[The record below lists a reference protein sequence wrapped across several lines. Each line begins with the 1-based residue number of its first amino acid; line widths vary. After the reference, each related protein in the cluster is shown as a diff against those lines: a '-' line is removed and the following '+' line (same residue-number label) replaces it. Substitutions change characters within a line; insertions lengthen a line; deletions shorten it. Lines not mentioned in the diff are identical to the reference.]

1 MATFCRSWREIDPLP
16 LCFRRF
22 LDNGI
27 CSRFWPRIVYHAN
40 CPPKTNSNKVGL
52 FMNTLGRR
60 FRAAM
65 QLGSNPLRHWCLAM
79 LFTLGASVGFAA
91 TTDPLPGDNPPT
103 DSTSPTETEAEDPI
117 VVDLD
122 IPPGL
127 TEFLDEKYPQRAQT
141 QGTQAQGANTDANQ
155 AAGAAAPA
163 DPAQAPDLA
172 NQTTAQ
178 TAAPEAA
185 TETGGE
191 ALNDASPV
199 LADESA
205 PVSRAANAEAVAS
218 AVVQDPAN
226 SVAPAAAS
234 AAPENALEDPL
245 AAMPYQDCFASA
257 ADRYQIDDA
266 LLMGIAIVE
275 SSMDPDAVSSA
286 DALGLMQIK
295 WPITATHLG
304 ITDRRALFDPCT
316 NIDAGARYLRELLD
330 DLAAFSSEPRRRLA
344 LASYRLGPNGF
355 DPNVP
360 LPANAQDYI
369 EKVTAQERLLTAP
382 MQDAIATTAGPVLP
396 CLVQNL
402 RGLAITT
409 HDPTQ
414 RSAQVGQWLDAR
426 GQGCSA
432 LALIQIRNNLPVW
445 LGTALT
451 PERATQVSDLL
462 EQAIN
467 TTASLDT
474 RTSRP
479 RR

>member
-1 MATFCRSWREIDPLP
+1 
-16 LCFRRF
+16 
-22 LDNGI
+22 
-27 CSRFWPRIVYHAN
+27 
-40 CPPKTNSNKVGL
+40 
-52 FMNTLGRR
+52 MNTLGRR

-141 QGTQAQGANTDANQ
+141 QGTQAQGANADANQ

-178 TAAPEAA
+178 TAPSEAA

-191 ALNDASPV
+191 ALNDASLV

-330 DLAAFSSEPRRRLA
+330 DLAAFSLEPRRRLA

-382 MQDAIATTAGPVLP
+382 VQDAIATTAGPVLP

>member
-1 MATFCRSWREIDPLP
+1 
-16 LCFRRF
+16 
-22 LDNGI
+22 
-27 CSRFWPRIVYHAN
+27 
-40 CPPKTNSNKVGL
+40 
-52 FMNTLGRR
+52 MNTLGRR

-103 DSTSPTETEAEDPI
+103 DSIPPTETEAEDPI

-141 QGTQAQGANTDANQ
+141 QGTQAQGANADANQ

-172 NQTTAQ
+172 DQTTAQ
-178 TAAPEAA
+178 TAPSEAA

-191 ALNDASPV
+191 ALNDASLV

-330 DLAAFSSEPRRRLA
+330 DLAAFSPQPRRRLA

>member
-1 MATFCRSWREIDPLP
+1 MYEDIGGMSTLA
-16 LCFRRF
+16 RRF
-22 LDNGI
+22 SAAVQRDTECLMRWSLAI
-27 CSRFWPRIVYHAN
+27 LLLT
-40 CPPKTNSNKVGL
+40 PPIGL
-52 FMNTLGRR
+52 
-60 FRAAM
+60 
-65 QLGSNPLRHWCLAM
+65 
-79 LFTLGASVGFAA
+79 AA
-91 TTDPLPGDNPPT
+91 TTDPLPSDNPPT
-103 DSTSPTETEAEDPI
+103 DSASPAAEDPI
-117 VVDLD
+117 LVDLD

-127 TEFLDEKYPQRAQT
+127 AEFLDEKYPE
-141 QGTQAQGANTDANQ
+141 QAQGPNANDAAEASQ
-155 AAGAAAPA
+155 AARTAAPA
-163 DPAQAPDLA
+163 VPTQAPGLA
-172 NQTTAQ
+172 DQASGEEGAPQPTPQAQ
-178 TAAPEAA
+178 EEAP
-185 TETGGE
+185 
-191 ALNDASPV
+191 NDVSQA

-205 PVSRAANAEAVAS
+205 PFSPAESVEAAVRAD
-218 AVVQDPAN
+218 VQNLAH
-226 SVAPAAAS
+226 SVAPATRAAS
-234 AAPENALEDPL
+234 SVAAESTLEDPL
-245 AAMPYQDCFASA
+245 AALPYQDCFASA

-275 SSMDPDAVSSA
+275 SSMDPNAISSA
-286 DALGLMQIK
+286 NALGLMQIK

-304 ITDRRALFDPCT
+304 ITDRQTLFDPCT

-330 DLAAFSSEPRRRLA
+330 DLAAFSPQPRRRLA
-344 LASYRLGPNGF
+344 LASYRLGPSGF

-382 MQDAIATTAGPVLP
+382 TEEAVATTAGPVLP

-414 RSAQVGQWLDAR
+414 RSAQVGRWLDAR

-451 PERATQVSDLL
+451 PDRATQVSDLL

-467 TTASLDT
+467 TTADVDT
-474 RTSRP
+474 RTP
-479 RR
+479 RRRR

>member
-1 MATFCRSWREIDPLP
+1 MYEDIGGMSTLA
-16 LCFRRF
+16 RRF
-22 LDNGI
+22 SAAAQRDTECLMRWSLAI
-27 CSRFWPRIVYHAN
+27 LLLT
-40 CPPKTNSNKVGL
+40 PPIGL
-52 FMNTLGRR
+52 
-60 FRAAM
+60 
-65 QLGSNPLRHWCLAM
+65 
-79 LFTLGASVGFAA
+79 AA
-91 TTDPLPGDNPPT
+91 TTDPLPSDNPPT
-103 DSTSPTETEAEDPI
+103 DSASPAAEDPI
-117 VVDLD
+117 LVDLD

-127 TEFLDEKYPQRAQT
+127 AEFLDEKYPEQAQARAQ
-141 QGTQAQGANTDANQ
+141 GPNANDAAEASQ
-155 AAGAAAPA
+155 AAGTAAPA
-163 DPAQAPDLA
+163 DPTQAPGLA
-172 NQTTAQ
+172 DQASGEESAPQPTPQAQ
-178 TAAPEAA
+178 EEAP
-185 TETGGE
+185 
-191 ALNDASPV
+191 NDVSQA

-205 PVSRAANAEAVAS
+205 PFSPAESAEAAVS
-218 AVVQDPAN
+218 ADVQNLAH
-226 SVAPAAAS
+226 SVAPAKRAAS
-234 AAPENALEDPL
+234 SVAAESTLEDPL
-245 AAMPYQDCFASA
+245 TALPYQDCFASA

-275 SSMDPDAVSSA
+275 SSMDPNAISSA
-286 DALGLMQIK
+286 NALGLMQIK

-304 ITDRRALFDPCT
+304 ITDRQTLFDPCT

-330 DLAAFSSEPRRRLA
+330 DLAAFSPQPRRRLA
-344 LASYRLGPNGF
+344 LASYRLGPSGF

-382 MQDAIATTAGPVLP
+382 TEEAVATTAGPVLP

-414 RSAQVGQWLDAR
+414 RSAQVGRWLDAR

-451 PERATQVSDLL
+451 PDRATQVSDLL

-467 TTASLDT
+467 TTADVDT
-474 RTSRP
+474 RTP
-479 RR
+479 RRRR

>member
-1 MATFCRSWREIDPLP
+1 
-16 LCFRRF
+16 
-22 LDNGI
+22 
-27 CSRFWPRIVYHAN
+27 
-40 CPPKTNSNKVGL
+40 
-52 FMNTLGRR
+52 MNTLGRR

-103 DSTSPTETEAEDPI
+103 DSIAPTETEAEAPI

-141 QGTQAQGANTDANQ
+141 QGTQAQGANADANQ

-172 NQTTAQ
+172 DQTTAQ
-178 TAAPEAA
+178 TAPSEAA

-191 ALNDASPV
+191 ALNDASLV

-330 DLAAFSSEPRRRLA
+330 DLAAFSPEPRRRLA

>member
-1 MATFCRSWREIDPLP
+1 
-16 LCFRRF
+16 
-22 LDNGI
+22 
-27 CSRFWPRIVYHAN
+27 
-40 CPPKTNSNKVGL
+40 
-52 FMNTLGRR
+52 MNTLGRR

-141 QGTQAQGANTDANQ
+141 QGTQAQGANADANQ

-172 NQTTAQ
+172 DQTTAQ
-178 TAAPEAA
+178 TAPSEAA

-191 ALNDASPV
+191 ALNDASLV

-205 PVSRAANAEAVAS
+205 LVSRAENAEAVAS

-330 DLAAFSSEPRRRLA
+330 DLAAFSPEPRRRLA

>member
-1 MATFCRSWREIDPLP
+1 
-16 LCFRRF
+16 
-22 LDNGI
+22 
-27 CSRFWPRIVYHAN
+27 
-40 CPPKTNSNKVGL
+40 
-52 FMNTLGRR
+52 MNTLGRR

-141 QGTQAQGANTDANQ
+141 QGTQAQGANADANQ

-172 NQTTAQ
+172 DQTTAQ
-178 TAAPEAA
+178 TAPSEAA

-191 ALNDASPV
+191 ALNDASLV

-205 PVSRAANAEAVAS
+205 LVSRAENAEAVAS

-330 DLAAFSSEPRRRLA
+330 DLAAFSPEPRRRLA

-382 MQDAIATTAGPVLP
+382 VQDAIATTAGPVLP

>member
-1 MATFCRSWREIDPLP
+1 
-16 LCFRRF
+16 
-22 LDNGI
+22 
-27 CSRFWPRIVYHAN
+27 
-40 CPPKTNSNKVGL
+40 
-52 FMNTLGRR
+52 MNTLGRR

-91 TTDPLPGDNPPT
+91 TTDPLPSNNPPT
-103 DSTSPTETEAEDPI
+103 DSASPTDAEAPI

-141 QGTQAQGANTDANQ
+141 QGTQAQGANADANQ

-163 DPAQAPDLA
+163 DPAQAPDLVD
-172 NQTTAQ
+172 QTTAQ
-178 TAAPEAA
+178 TVPSEAA

-330 DLAAFSSEPRRRLA
+330 DLAAFSPEPRRRLA

>member
-1 MATFCRSWREIDPLP
+1 LP

-40 CPPKTNSNKVGL
+40 CPPKRNHKKVGL
-52 FMNTLGRR
+52 FMNTLGQR

-79 LFTLGASVGFAA
+79 LFTLAASVGFAA
-91 TTDPLPGDNPPT
+91 TTDPLPSDNPPT
-103 DSTSPTETEAEDPI
+103 DSTSPTQTETEDPI

-122 IPPGL
+122 IPSGL
-127 TEFLDEKYPQRAQT
+127 AEFLDEKYPQRAQT
-141 QGTQAQGANTDANQ
+141 QGTQAQGASTDGADDADQ
-155 AAGAAAPA
+155 AAGADAPA
-163 DPAQAPDLA
+163 DPTQAPDLTDRA
-172 NQTTAQ
+172 TAQ
-178 TAAPEAA
+178 AAPPEAVPQAAPE
-185 TETGGE
+185 TGE
-191 ALNDASPV
+191 ESPNDASPV
-199 LADESA
+199 LANESA
-205 PVSRAANAEAVAS
+205 PASRAENAEAVAS
-218 AVVQDPAN
+218 AVVQDTAN

-286 DALGLMQIK
+286 NALGLMQIK

-330 DLAAFSSEPRRRLA
+330 DLAAFSPEPRRRLA

-382 MQDAIATTAGPVLP
+382 MQEAVATTAGPVLP

-451 PERATQVSDLL
+451 AERATQVSDLL

>member
-1 MATFCRSWREIDPLP
+1 
-16 LCFRRF
+16 
-22 LDNGI
+22 
-27 CSRFWPRIVYHAN
+27 
-40 CPPKTNSNKVGL
+40 
-52 FMNTLGRR
+52 MNTLGRR

-91 TTDPLPGDNPPT
+91 TTDPLPGDNPPA
-103 DSTSPTETEAEDPI
+103 DSIPPAETEAEDPI

-141 QGTQAQGANTDANQ
+141 QGTQAQGANADANQ

-172 NQTTAQ
+172 DQTTAQ
-178 TAAPEAA
+178 TAPSEAA

-330 DLAAFSSEPRRRLA
+330 DLAAFSPEPRRRLA

-360 LPANAQDYI
+360 LPTNAQDYI

>member
-1 MATFCRSWREIDPLP
+1 MYEDIGGMSTLA
-16 LCFRRF
+16 RRF
-22 LDNGI
+22 SAAVQRDTECLMRWSLAI
-27 CSRFWPRIVYHAN
+27 LLLT
-40 CPPKTNSNKVGL
+40 PPIGL
-52 FMNTLGRR
+52 
-60 FRAAM
+60 
-65 QLGSNPLRHWCLAM
+65 
-79 LFTLGASVGFAA
+79 AA
-91 TTDPLPGDNPPT
+91 TTDPLPSDNPPT
-103 DSTSPTETEAEDPI
+103 DSASPAAEDPI
-117 VVDLD
+117 LVDLD

-127 TEFLDEKYPQRAQT
+127 AEFLDEKYPE
-141 QGTQAQGANTDANQ
+141 QAQGPNANDAAEASQ
-155 AAGAAAPA
+155 AARTAAPA
-163 DPAQAPDLA
+163 VPTQAPGLA
-172 NQTTAQ
+172 DQASGEEGAPQPTPQAQ
-178 TAAPEAA
+178 EEAP
-185 TETGGE
+185 
-191 ALNDASPV
+191 NDVSQA

-205 PVSRAANAEAVAS
+205 PFSPAESAEAAMR
-218 AVVQDPAN
+218 ADVQNLAH
-226 SVAPAAAS
+226 SVAPATRAAS
-234 AAPENALEDPL
+234 SVAAESTLEDPL
-245 AAMPYQDCFASA
+245 AALPYQDCFASA

-275 SSMDPDAVSSA
+275 SSMDPNAISSA
-286 DALGLMQIK
+286 NALGLMQIK

-304 ITDRRALFDPCT
+304 ITDRQTLFDPCT

-330 DLAAFSSEPRRRLA
+330 DLAAFSPQPRRRLA
-344 LASYRLGPNGF
+344 LASYRLGPSGF

-382 MQDAIATTAGPVLP
+382 TEEAVATTAGPVLP

-414 RSAQVGQWLDAR
+414 RSAQVGRWLDAR

-451 PERATQVSDLL
+451 PDRATQVSDLL

-467 TTASLDT
+467 TTADVDT
-474 RTSRP
+474 RTP
-479 RR
+479 RRRR

>member
-1 MATFCRSWREIDPLP
+1 
-16 LCFRRF
+16 
-22 LDNGI
+22 
-27 CSRFWPRIVYHAN
+27 
-40 CPPKTNSNKVGL
+40 
-52 FMNTLGRR
+52 MNTLGRR

-91 TTDPLPGDNPPT
+91 TTDPLPSNNPPT
-103 DSTSPTETEAEDPI
+103 DSIPPTETEAEDPI

-127 TEFLDEKYPQRAQT
+127 TEFLDEKYPQRAQA
-141 QGTQAQGANTDANQ
+141 QGTQAQGANADANQ

-172 NQTTAQ
+172 DQTTAQ
-178 TAAPEAA
+178 TAPSKAAPEAA

-205 PVSRAANAEAVAS
+205 PVSRAAKAEAVAS
-218 AVVQDPAN
+218 AVVQDPAS

-286 DALGLMQIK
+286 NALGLMQIK

-330 DLAAFSSEPRRRLA
+330 DLAAFSPEPRRRLA

-451 PERATQVSDLL
+451 AERATQVSDLL

>member
-1 MATFCRSWREIDPLP
+1 MYEDIGGMSTLA
-16 LCFRRF
+16 RRF
-22 LDNGI
+22 SAAAQRDTECLMRWSLAI
-27 CSRFWPRIVYHAN
+27 LLLT
-40 CPPKTNSNKVGL
+40 PPIGL
-52 FMNTLGRR
+52 
-60 FRAAM
+60 
-65 QLGSNPLRHWCLAM
+65 
-79 LFTLGASVGFAA
+79 AA
-91 TTDPLPGDNPPT
+91 TTDPLPSDNPPT
-103 DSTSPTETEAEDPI
+103 DSASPAAEDPI
-117 VVDLD
+117 LVDLD

-127 TEFLDEKYPQRAQT
+127 AEFLDEKYPEQAQARAQ
-141 QGTQAQGANTDANQ
+141 GPNANDAAEASQ
-155 AAGAAAPA
+155 AAGTAAPA
-163 DPAQAPDLA
+163 DPTQAPGLA
-172 NQTTAQ
+172 DQASGEEGAPQPTPQAQ
-178 TAAPEAA
+178 EEAP
-185 TETGGE
+185 
-191 ALNDASPV
+191 NDVSQA

-205 PVSRAANAEAVAS
+205 PFSPAESAEAAVS
-218 AVVQDPAN
+218 ADVQNLAH
-226 SVAPAAAS
+226 SVAPAKRAAS
-234 AAPENALEDPL
+234 SVAAESTLEDPL
-245 AAMPYQDCFASA
+245 TALPYQDCFASA

-275 SSMDPDAVSSA
+275 SSMDPNAISSA
-286 DALGLMQIK
+286 NALGLMQIK

-304 ITDRRALFDPCT
+304 ITDRQTLFDPCT

-330 DLAAFSSEPRRRLA
+330 DLAAFSPQPRRRLA
-344 LASYRLGPNGF
+344 LASYRLGPSGF

-382 MQDAIATTAGPVLP
+382 TEEAVATTAGPVLP

-414 RSAQVGQWLDAR
+414 RSAQVGRWLDAR

-451 PERATQVSDLL
+451 PDRATQVSDLL

-467 TTASLDT
+467 TTADVDT
-474 RTSRP
+474 RTP
-479 RR
+479 RRRR

>member
-1 MATFCRSWREIDPLP
+1 MYEDIGGMSTLA
-16 LCFRRF
+16 RRF
-22 LDNGI
+22 SAAAQRGTECLMRWSLAI
-27 CSRFWPRIVYHAN
+27 LLLT
-40 CPPKTNSNKVGL
+40 PPIGL
-52 FMNTLGRR
+52 
-60 FRAAM
+60 
-65 QLGSNPLRHWCLAM
+65 
-79 LFTLGASVGFAA
+79 AA
-91 TTDPLPGDNPPT
+91 TTDPLPSDNPPT
-103 DSTSPTETEAEDPI
+103 DSASPAAEDPI
-117 VVDLD
+117 LVDLD

-127 TEFLDEKYPQRAQT
+127 AEFLDEKYPE
-141 QGTQAQGANTDANQ
+141 QAQGPNANDAAEASQ
-155 AAGAAAPA
+155 AARTAAPA
-163 DPAQAPDLA
+163 VPTQAPGLA
-172 NQTTAQ
+172 DQASGEEGAPQPTPQAQ
-178 TAAPEAA
+178 EEAP
-185 TETGGE
+185 
-191 ALNDASPV
+191 NDVSQA

-205 PVSRAANAEAVAS
+205 PFSPAESAEAAMR
-218 AVVQDPAN
+218 ADVQNLAH
-226 SVAPAAAS
+226 SVAPATRAAS
-234 AAPENALEDPL
+234 SVAAESTLEDPL
-245 AAMPYQDCFASA
+245 TALPYQDCFASA

-275 SSMDPDAVSSA
+275 SSMDPDAISSA
-286 DALGLMQIK
+286 NALGLMQIK

-304 ITDRRALFDPCT
+304 ITDRQTLFDPCT

-330 DLAAFSSEPRRRLA
+330 DLAAFSPQPRRRLA
-344 LASYRLGPNGF
+344 LASYRLGPSGF

-382 MQDAIATTAGPVLP
+382 TEEAVATTAGPVLP

-414 RSAQVGQWLDAR
+414 RSAQVGRWLDAR

-451 PERATQVSDLL
+451 PDRATQVSDLL

-467 TTASLDT
+467 TTADVDT
-474 RTSRP
+474 RTP
-479 RR
+479 RRRR

>member
-1 MATFCRSWREIDPLP
+1 
-16 LCFRRF
+16 
-22 LDNGI
+22 
-27 CSRFWPRIVYHAN
+27 
-40 CPPKTNSNKVGL
+40 
-52 FMNTLGRR
+52 MNTLGRR

-79 LFTLGASVGFAA
+79 LFTLGASMGFAA
-91 TTDPLPGDNPPT
+91 TTDPLPSDNPPT
-103 DSTSPTETEAEDPI
+103 DSTSPTQTETEDPI

-122 IPPGL
+122 IPSGL
-127 TEFLDEKYPQRAQT
+127 AEFLDEKYPQRAQT
-141 QGTQAQGANTDANQ
+141 QGTQAQGASTDGADDADQ
-155 AAGAAAPA
+155 AAGADAPA
-163 DPAQAPDLA
+163 DPTQAPDLTDRA
-172 NQTTAQ
+172 TAQ
-178 TAAPEAA
+178 AAPPEAVPQAAPE
-185 TETGGE
+185 TGE
-191 ALNDASPV
+191 ESPNDASPV
-199 LADESA
+199 LANESA
-205 PVSRAANAEAVAS
+205 PASRAENAEAVAS
-218 AVVQDPAN
+218 AVVQDTAN

-286 DALGLMQIK
+286 NALGLMQIK

-330 DLAAFSSEPRRRLA
+330 DLAAFSPEPRRRLA

-382 MQDAIATTAGPVLP
+382 MQEAVATTAGPVLP

-451 PERATQVSDLL
+451 AERATQVSDLL

>member
-1 MATFCRSWREIDPLP
+1 
-16 LCFRRF
+16 
-22 LDNGI
+22 
-27 CSRFWPRIVYHAN
+27 
-40 CPPKTNSNKVGL
+40 
-52 FMNTLGRR
+52 MNTLGRR

-141 QGTQAQGANTDANQ
+141 QGTQAQGANADANQ

-172 NQTTAQ
+172 DQTTAQ
-178 TAAPEAA
+178 TAPSEAA

-191 ALNDASPV
+191 ALNDASLV

-382 MQDAIATTAGPVLP
+382 VQDAIATTAGPVLP

>member
-1 MATFCRSWREIDPLP
+1 
-16 LCFRRF
+16 
-22 LDNGI
+22 
-27 CSRFWPRIVYHAN
+27 
-40 CPPKTNSNKVGL
+40 
-52 FMNTLGRR
+52 
-60 FRAAM
+60 
-65 QLGSNPLRHWCLAM
+65 M

-103 DSTSPTETEAEDPI
+103 DSASPTDAEAPI

-122 IPPGL
+122 IPSGL
-127 TEFLDEKYPQRAQT
+127 AEFLDEKYPQRAQT
-141 QGTQAQGANTDANQ
+141 QGTQAQGANADANQ

-163 DPAQAPDLA
+163 DPAQAPDLVD
-172 NQTTAQ
+172 QTTAQ
-178 TAAPEAA
+178 TVPSEAA

-330 DLAAFSSEPRRRLA
+330 DLAAFSLEPRRRLA

-360 LPANAQDYI
+360 LPTNAQDYI

-382 MQDAIATTAGPVLP
+382 MQDTIATTAGPVLP

>member
-1 MATFCRSWREIDPLP
+1 
-16 LCFRRF
+16 
-22 LDNGI
+22 
-27 CSRFWPRIVYHAN
+27 
-40 CPPKTNSNKVGL
+40 
-52 FMNTLGRR
+52 MNTLGRR

-91 TTDPLPGDNPPT
+91 TTDPLPGDNPPA
-103 DSTSPTETEAEDPI
+103 DSIPPAETEAEDPI

-141 QGTQAQGANTDANQ
+141 QGTQAQGANADANQ

-172 NQTTAQ
+172 DQTTAQ
-178 TAAPEAA
+178 TAPSEAA

-330 DLAAFSSEPRRRLA
+330 DLAAFSPEPRRRLA

-360 LPANAQDYI
+360 LPTNAQDYI

-414 RSAQVGQWLDAR
+414 RSAQVGRWLDAR

>member
-1 MATFCRSWREIDPLP
+1 
-16 LCFRRF
+16 
-22 LDNGI
+22 
-27 CSRFWPRIVYHAN
+27 
-40 CPPKTNSNKVGL
+40 
-52 FMNTLGRR
+52 MNTLGRR

-79 LFTLGASVGFAA
+79 LFTLAASVGFAA
-91 TTDPLPGDNPPT
+91 TTDPLPSNNPPT
-103 DSTSPTETEAEDPI
+103 DSASPTDAEAPI

-141 QGTQAQGANTDANQ
+141 QGTQAQGANADANQ

-163 DPAQAPDLA
+163 DLAQAPDLA
-172 NQTTAQ
+172 DQTTAQ

-330 DLAAFSSEPRRRLA
+330 DLAAFSPEPRRRLA